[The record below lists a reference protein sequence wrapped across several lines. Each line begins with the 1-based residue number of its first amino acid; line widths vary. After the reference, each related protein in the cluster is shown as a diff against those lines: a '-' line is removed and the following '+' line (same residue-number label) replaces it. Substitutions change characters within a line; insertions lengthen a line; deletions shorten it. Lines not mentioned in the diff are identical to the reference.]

1 MCIRDRL
8 KHDLFLNKLEVHQ
21 QKSGDARGTTIPF
34 LATWNFG
41 IAVDLEGDYIVAEF
55 EIGKKI

>member
-1 MCIRDRL
+1 MA
-8 KHDLFLNKLEVHQ
+8 KG
-21 QKSGDARGTTIPF
+21 GDARGITIF

-41 IAVDLEGDYIVAEF
+41 IAVEEGDYVIAEF